1 MELLEREHKKMR
13 TPPENNLSDI
23 LSRRPLQA
31 YQSLFS
37 ALEDNGHVF
46 SLEPGESAEKN
57 VAAES
62 TIWFITRGVFTVVR
76 ESDASWLGTASA
88 PFIVGISGLF
98 SAQGGS
104 YSLMAQ
110 NSCQGIRVERDLFF
124 QCIDQHHLWQDVA
137 HIQAWLLEL
146 LLFRDGW
153 ISSGDAYQMVRRQLL
168 NLMKL
173 PYDIRVT
180 TPVESYI
187 RNHTCL
193 SRSSVFRI
201 LSQLRKGKF
210 VLIKKGKLINVA
222 RLPEKY

>member
-1 MELLEREHKKMR
+1 MS

-23 LSRRPLQA
+23 LSRRPVQA
-31 YQSLFS
+31 YQRLLSV
-37 ALEDNGHVF
+37 LEDKGHVF
-46 SLEPGESAEKN
+46 SLAPGESAEKSM
-57 VAAES
+57 VAES
-62 TIWFITRGVFTVVR
+62 NIWLITRGVFAVVR

-88 PFIVGISGLF
+88 PFVLGLSGLF
-98 SAQGGS
+98 SAHAGN

-110 NSCQGIRVERDLFF
+110 NSCQGISVARDVFF
-124 QCIDQHHLWQDVA
+124 QCMEQHQLWQDVA

-146 LLFRDGW
+146 LLFRDSW
-153 ISSGDAYQMVRRQLL
+153 ISSGDAYQMIRRQLL

-173 PYDIRVT
+173 PYDIRIT

-187 RNHTCL
+187 RHHTSL

>member
-1 MELLEREHKKMR
+1 MSTSREHH
-13 TPPENNLSDI
+13 LSDI

-31 YQSLFS
+31 YQRLMSV
-37 ALEDNGHVF
+37 LENKGHVF
-46 SLEPGESAEKN
+46 SLTPGESTEKST
-57 VAAES
+57 ADES
-62 TIWFITRGVFTVVR
+62 NIWIITRGVFAVVR

-88 PFIVGISGLF
+88 PFVLGLSGLF
-98 SAQGGS
+98 SAHGGS
-104 YSLMAQ
+104 YYLMAQ
-110 NSCQGIRVERDLFF
+110 NSCQGISVGRDVFI
-124 QCIDQHHLWQDVA
+124 QCIEQHNLWQDVA

-146 LLFRDGW
+146 LLFRDSW
-153 ISSGDAYQMVRRQLL
+153 ISSGDAYQMIRRQLL

-173 PYDIRVT
+173 PYDIRIT

-187 RNHTCL
+187 RHHTSL

-201 LSQLRKGKF
+201 LSQLRQGKF

>member
-1 MELLEREHKKMR
+1 MELLEREAKMS
-13 TPPENNLSDI
+13 TSPENNLSDI

-31 YQSLFS
+31 YQRLLSVV
-37 ALEDNGHVF
+37 EDKGHAF
-46 SLEPGESAEKN
+46 SLAPGESAEKN
-57 VAAES
+57 MAAES
-62 TIWFITRGVFTVVR
+62 NIWLITRGVFAVVR

-88 PFIVGISGLF
+88 PFVLGLSGLF
-98 SAQGGS
+98 STHTGN
-104 YSLMAQ
+104 YSIMAQ
-110 NSCQGIRVERDLFF
+110 NNCQGIRVERDIFF
-124 QCIDQHHLWQDVA
+124 QCMEQHALWQDVA

-146 LLFRDGW
+146 LLFRDSW
-153 ISSGDAYQMVRRQLL
+153 ISSGDAYQMIRRQLL

-173 PYDIRVT
+173 PYDIRIT

-187 RNHTCL
+187 RNHTSL

-222 RLPEKY
+222 RLPERY

>member
-1 MELLEREHKKMR
+1 MS

-23 LSRRPLQA
+23 LSRRPVQA
-31 YQSLFS
+31 YQRLLSV
-37 ALEDNGHVF
+37 LEDKGHVF
-46 SLEPGESAEKN
+46 SLAPGESAEKSM
-57 VAAES
+57 VAES
-62 TIWFITRGVFTVVR
+62 NIWLITRGVFAVVR

-88 PFIVGISGLF
+88 PFVLGLSGLF
-98 SAQGGS
+98 SAHAGN

-110 NSCQGIRVERDLFF
+110 NSCQGISVERDVFF
-124 QCIDQHHLWQDVA
+124 QCMEQHQLWQDVA

-146 LLFRDGW
+146 LLFRDSW
-153 ISSGDAYQMVRRQLL
+153 ISSGDAYQMIRRQLL

-173 PYDIRVT
+173 PYDIRIT

-187 RNHTCL
+187 RNHTSL

>member
-1 MELLEREHKKMR
+1 MN

-23 LSRRPLQA
+23 LSRRPVQA
-31 YQSLFS
+31 YQRLLSV
-37 ALEDNGHVF
+37 LEDKGHVF
-46 SLEPGESAEKN
+46 SLAPGESAEKSM
-57 VAAES
+57 VAES
-62 TIWFITRGVFTVVR
+62 KIWLITRGVFAVVR

-88 PFIVGISGLF
+88 PFVLGLSGLF
-98 SAQGGS
+98 SAHAGS

-110 NSCQGIRVERDLFF
+110 NSCQGISVERDVFI
-124 QCIDQHHLWQDVA
+124 QCLEQHHLWQDVA

-146 LLFRDGW
+146 LLFRDSW
-153 ISSGDAYQMVRRQLL
+153 ISSGDAYQMIRRQLL

-173 PYDIRVT
+173 PYDIRIT

-187 RNHTCL
+187 RHHTSL

>member
-1 MELLEREHKKMR
+1 MNA
-13 TPPENNLSDI
+13 PPENNLSNI
-23 LSRRPLQA
+23 LSHRPLQA
-31 YQSLFS
+31 YQRLFS
-37 ALEDNGHVF
+37 ALEDKGHAFNLV
-46 SLEPGESAEKN
+46 PGESAGKN
-57 VAAES
+57 TSAEC
-62 TIWFITRGVFTVVR
+62 TIWLINQGIFTIVR
-76 ESDASWLGTASA
+76 EADASWLGTASA

-98 SAQGGS
+98 SAHGGN

-110 NSCQGIRVERDLFF
+110 NSCQGIKVERELFY
-124 QCIDQHHLWQDVA
+124 QCIEQHNLWQDVA

-153 ISSGDAYQMVRRQLL
+153 LTSGDAYQMVRRQLL

-173 PYDIRVT
+173 PYDIRIT
-180 TPVESYI
+180 TPIEGYI
-187 RNHTCL
+187 RNHTSL

-210 VLIKKGKLINVA
+210 ILIKKGKLINVT

>member
-1 MELLEREHKKMR
+1 MSA
-13 TPPENNLSDI
+13 TPENNLSNI

-31 YQSLFS
+31 YQRIFS
-37 ALEDNGHVF
+37 ALEDKGHVF
-46 SLEPGESAEKN
+46 SLTPGERAEKN
-57 VAAES
+57 IAAECKV
-62 TIWFITRGVFTVVR
+62 WLVTRGVFTVVR
-76 ESDASWLGTASA
+76 ESDDSWLGTASA
-88 PFIVGISGLF
+88 PFVVGISGLF
-98 SAQGGS
+98 SQHGKS

-110 NSCQGIRVERDLFF
+110 NSCQGITIERDLFF
-124 QCIDQHHLWQDVA
+124 QYVEQNRLWQDVA

-153 ISSGDAYQMVRRQLL
+153 LSSGDAYQMVRRQLL

-173 PYDIRVT
+173 PYDIRVA

-187 RNHTCL
+187 RKHTCL

-210 VLIKKGKLINVA
+210 ILIKKGKLINVA